1 MNPLETRRREDLR
14 RVRAVCA
21 ASDGKLVFISA
32 DSEVPTEIRLRLMH
46 RVALDGSYP
55 QRAGQSVDLRIVLP
69 AGYPFRD
76 PPRSWLSPAVWHPNV
91 FADGT
96 VCQGRKWMVSEYL
109 DLYVRRMVR
118 IATYQSD
125 VTNLDS
131 VANPAAA
138 AWYRAALQRSP
149 AAFPTD
155 TVEAVSR
162 ANGSIAWKDAT

>member
-1 MNPLETRRREDLR
+1 
-14 RVRAVCA
+14 
-21 ASDGKLVFISA
+21 
-32 DSEVPTEIRLRLMH
+32 
-46 RVALDGSYP
+46 
-55 QRAGQSVDLRIVLP
+55 
-69 AGYPFRD
+69 
-76 PPRSWLSPAVWHPNV
+76 
-91 FADGT
+91 
-96 VCQGRKWMVSEYL
+96 MVSEYL

-162 ANGSIAWKDAT
+162 AGGSIAWKDAT